1 MNRLVE
7 FRGGL
12 FVVAALA
19 AVFAAAVTAT
29 ATTARQP
36 DSSAVS
42 TASALNTTVGDCDV
56 SPEGGLN
63 TLPLSFVMI
72 VR

>member
-12 FVVAALA
+12 LIVAALA
-19 AVFAAAVTAT
+19 AVLAAAVTAT
-29 ATTARQP
+29 ATTVRQP

-42 TASALNTTVGDCDV
+42 TASALNTTVGDCDI
-56 SPEGGLN
+56 SPKGELD
-63 TLPLSFVMI
+63 TMPLGFIMI

>member
-1 MNRLVE
+1 MRKAILIRLV
-7 FRGGL
+7 G
-12 FVVAALA
+12 LA

-29 ATTARQP
+29 ATTVRQP

-56 SPEGGLN
+56 SPGGGLN